1 MWLATY
7 ASLPAGWMRQQQLIL
22 WSKRRKIDVESHQTW
37 QPQTAGGG
45 ETGEGMLPLY
55 GCSNAFAQVHLFLP
69 YEQSCHILRKKEGS
83 SKLVRIPFFFSYRT
97 KHS

>member
-1 MWLATY
+1 MSKMWLATY

-55 GCSNAFAQVHLFLP
+55 GCSYAFAQVH
-69 YEQSCHILRKKEGS
+69 
-83 SKLVRIPFFFSYRT
+83 VRT
-97 KHS
+97 KLSHLKEEGGISKVSTHPIFL